1 MLAQL
6 THSAVVAILLAAAV
20 FHAKAVA
27 ESPLPAAAPEKGM
40 VVLRN
45 GEVIEGKI
53 TRAEGLFVVDLPDGQ
68 IRLKEADVDLICSSL
83 EDGYLRKRSLIEV
96 GNVHQHLELAQ
107 WCLRHELLGPVSVEL
122 ADATVADPKNPMI
135 GVLRHRL
142 KMAMEPPPAAT
153 SKGPAVSGPSNDE
166 LDQMIRGMP
175 RGAVESFTQSV
186 QPVLLNHCTNSGC
199 HGSQCA
205 DGLRLYRIPK
215 GNSSSRRV
223 TQRNL
228 YSVMQFIDQRNPS
241 ASKLLEAASAP
252 HGTVQ
257 YAVFAEHQASQYQH
271 LSDWVHLM
279 AQRAGAETPATIA
292 PAAVSEPPPPSPL
305 PQREAKRA
313 QPLPAPKEQPST
325 RQNARSASKSERPA
339 DPFDPEVF
347 NRRYAPAQQK
357 QETRD

>member
-6 THSAVVAILLAAAV
+6 THSAIVAILLATAF
-20 FHAKAVA
+20 FHARAGA
-27 ESPLPAAAPEKGM
+27 ESPLPGATSEKGM

-53 TRAEGLFVVDLPDGQ
+53 THAEGLYVVDLSDGQ
-68 IRLKEADVDLICSSL
+68 IRLKEADVDLVCNSL
-83 EDGYLRKRSLIEV
+83 EDGYRRKRSLIEV

-107 WCLRHELLGPVSVEL
+107 WCLRHELLGPTAVEL
-122 ADATVADPKNPMI
+122 ADATAADPKNPMI

-142 KMAMEPPPAAT
+142 KMAMEPPPTAT
-153 SKGPAVSGPSNDE
+153 SKASAISGPSNDE

-175 RGAVESFTQSV
+175 RGVVESFTQSV

-199 HGSQCA
+199 HGPQCA
-205 DGLRLYRIPK
+205 GGLRLYRIPK

-228 YSVMQFIDQRNPS
+228 YSVMQFVDQRDPS
-241 ASKLLEAASAP
+241 ASKLLAAASSP

-257 YAVFAEHQASQYQH
+257 YAVFAEHQASQYQR
-271 LSDWVHLM
+271 LSDWINLM
-279 AQRAGAETPATIA
+279 AQHTGSETPAAVA
-292 PAAVSEPPPPSPL
+292 PAPVAEPPAPSPL
-305 PQREAKRA
+305 PQRETKRA
-313 QPLPAPKEQPST
+313 QPLPAPREQPST
-325 RQNARSASKSERPA
+325 RRDAHSSAKSERTN

-347 NRRYAPAQQK
+347 NRRYAPEK
-357 QETRD
+357 GK